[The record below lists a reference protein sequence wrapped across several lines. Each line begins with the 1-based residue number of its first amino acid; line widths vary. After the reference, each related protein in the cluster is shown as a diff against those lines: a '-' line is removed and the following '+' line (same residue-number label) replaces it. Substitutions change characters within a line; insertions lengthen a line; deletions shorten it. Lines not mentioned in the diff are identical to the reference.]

1 MKEYYILL
9 NGKKI
14 YVSKEVYL
22 AYCSEEN
29 HEKYLER
36 VDRKHQLLYFSDFD
50 KENDS
55 YIDHIKDESVDIEK
69 VIETKM
75 IMDEL
80 YRALDNL
87 NSEERALIEALYFE
101 EKSMRKFANE
111 KKVNVMKISRKHK
124 EILEKLKNIL
134 KTKI

>member
-87 NSEERALIEALYFE
+87 NSEERALIKALYFE

>member
-36 VDRKHQLLYFSDFD
+36 VDRKHHLLYFSDFD

-87 NSEERALIEALYFE
+87 NSEERALIKALYFE